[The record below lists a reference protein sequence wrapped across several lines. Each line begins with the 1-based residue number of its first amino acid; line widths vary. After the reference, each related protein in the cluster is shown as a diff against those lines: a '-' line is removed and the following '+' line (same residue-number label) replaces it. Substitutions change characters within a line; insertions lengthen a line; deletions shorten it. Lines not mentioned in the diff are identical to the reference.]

1 MADGAFAPAIPV
13 AAPTALNVL
22 PRTARWAEKKTC
34 SQFVP
39 RLRRQYVELFGH
51 RRWPDKAMGRLAA
64 TTMQQ
69 AITILQAAMLSP
81 RPVSAA
87 AMVAARVS
95 VFLSLAIITLAA
107 GCSPK
112 GAPANAVS
120 ANSST
125 ATAARIVNVYNWADN
140 IDPGVVADFEKTTGI
155 KVNYDTFDSP
165 EMMETKMLVG
175 SSGYDVVD
183 VPSYSLD
190 RLAPAHIFRR
200 LDKTLLPHLG
210 NLDPQLLQSLA
221 EFDSGNEI
229 AVGYTWGTTA
239 IGYNARMIKQLAPAA
254 PTDTWRLIYD
264 PKVVAKLA
272 PCGVSF
278 TDARSEVIA
287 TALIS
292 VGAKVNDAT
301 PEQFAAAERML
312 RGVRQYVR
320 RIDGGS
326 QIGDL
331 ASGALCLMVTAGTNV
346 AIARARSRE
355 AGRETDLRYVI
366 PREGAIS
373 WFDTLAIPAGA
384 PHPREAYALL
394 DFLLLPDIAARNAN
408 YIGSSTVNRAA
419 LPQVDPALRDDPMLY
434 PNAEVRARLQLLHA
448 RPPAQIRTENELWT
462 RFQTGR

>member
-1 MADGAFAPAIPV
+1 
-13 AAPTALNVL
+13 
-22 PRTARWAEKKTC
+22 
-34 SQFVP
+34 
-39 RLRRQYVELFGH
+39 
-51 RRWPDKAMGRLAA
+51 
-64 TTMQQ
+64 
-69 AITILQAAMLSP
+69 MLSP

-95 VFLSLAIITLAA
+95 VFQSLVIVTLAA
-107 GCSPK
+107 GCSSK
-112 GAPANAVS
+112 GAPANAMS
-120 ANSST
+120 ANSPT
-125 ATAARIVNVYNWADN
+125 ATAVRVVNVYNWADN

-155 KVNYDTFDSP
+155 KVNYDTVDSP
-165 EMMETKMLVG
+165 KMMETKMLVG
-175 SSGYDVVD
+175 SSGY
-183 VPSYSLD
+183 
-190 RLAPAHIFRR
+190 
-200 LDKTLLPHLG
+200 
-210 NLDPQLLQSLA
+210 
-221 EFDSGNEI
+221 
-229 AVGYTWGTTA
+229 
-239 IGYNARMIKQLAPAA
+239 NARMIKQLAPDA
-254 PTDTWRLIYD
+254 PTDSWRLIYD

-278 TDARSEVIA
+278 TDARAEVIA

-312 RGVRQYVR
+312 RGVRQYER
-320 RIDGGS
+320 RIVGGS

-384 PHPREAYALL
+384 AHPREAYALL
-394 DFLLLPDIAARNAN
+394 DFLLPPEIAARNAN

-434 PNAEVRARLQLLHA
+434 PDAEVRARLQPLHA